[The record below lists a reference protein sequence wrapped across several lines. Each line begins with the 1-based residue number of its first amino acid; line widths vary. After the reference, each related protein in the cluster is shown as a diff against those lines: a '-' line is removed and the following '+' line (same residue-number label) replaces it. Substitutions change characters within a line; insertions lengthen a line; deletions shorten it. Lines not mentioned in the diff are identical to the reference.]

1 MTNIRVEGY
10 YSFKQYNSEG
20 IEQDLRLK
28 IKEENEN
35 LIVNSGLDALG
46 SSSNLFLSCSVGTS
60 NTPVL
65 PTQTSLINQ
74 IATTTRKQG
83 SVQVGSVVG
92 IGESYTYI
100 RQTFRYNQGEATG
113 NLNEV
118 GIYSQ
123 GFFLSRA
130 LIVDPLGNPT
140 TLTVLADE
148 WLDITYELRFYINH
162 SELTFNFELEGINRV
177 VRLIPALVNDS
188 PSSTYATNNIL
199 TTNSYGTVYEGVIGD
214 VTGKPSL
221 GASTGIGSHMI
232 TLSPYVI
239 GTYERDVILSA
250 GLNDLNLNLGIKS
263 ILLTLS
269 KNSWQMS
276 IEPPIM
282 KDSFRT
288 LSLTF
293 TFKWGVKT

>member
-10 YSFKQYNSEG
+10 YSFKQYGSDKVEK
-20 IEQDLRLK
+20 DLSLK

-46 SSSNLFLSCSVGTS
+46 SSNNLFLSCSVGTS
-60 NTPVL
+60 NTPVV

-74 IATTTRKQG
+74 IASTTRKQG
-83 SVQVGSVVG
+83 NVQTGSVVG
-92 IGESYTYI
+92 VGESYTYI

-148 WLDITYELRFYINH
+148 WLDVTYELRFYINH
-162 SELTFNFELEGINRV
+162 SELNFNFELEGINRV
-177 VRLIPALVNDS
+177 VKLKPALINDN
-188 PSSTYATNNIL
+188 PSSPYATNNIF
-199 TTNSYGTVYEGVIGD
+199 TSGNYGSVHEGVVGD
-214 VTGKPSL
+214 ITGKPSS
-221 GASTGIGSHMI
+221 GTSTGIGSNMI
-232 TLSPYVI
+232 TLSPYVV

-263 ILLTLS
+263 MLLTLS